1 MKVLKGFLAALCLLV
16 FSGTAN
22 AVLRE
27 DNLDKT
33 IVMLY
38 SDLSAY
44 QNNLEMHIAHY
55 NAQRQEYRNRMFT
68 TLENCQEYALILYTQ
83 DDYYLFGLVQ
93 ACQQIND
100 EYAKFVEQKY
110 PFVVW
115 KNNFKDIIQ
124 RYNKLAE
131 VLGHISDA
139 GLTAQGKADK
149 QKCIDICNSVSGRL
163 EAFHNLLNLDNL
175 EYQEIAGRMKKIQD
189 YQDSRFSQIKNR
201 IFLTGSGSYFYT
213 LGHFGEKYREAA
225 ESFTQEYSGGQMAS
239 KEWQAKRLQVTLYSL
254 GLLAIAIII
263 SWLLFAFALPKKV
276 RNHPKRKYFIA
287 CSSIIMFAL
296 LLLIIINC
304 FLTRYYFI
312 VTMSIVMELTLIIG
326 VILSSIVL
334 RLPTD
339 KIRQGILLYLAPVL
353 LAVVLV
359 SYRILMVTTYV
370 VSFSLPLVLLIFATL
385 HLVILLRRS
394 NGANRADSLLSWFS
408 FILTIGILILSWAG
422 YRFLSM
428 GIMTSWL
435 LLLASILFTLC
446 LYHLLNLVAKYKT
459 MEEEED
465 ASKRIFTFRRW
476 FNPLM
481 KKLVFPLMFI
491 GLLVFSLI
499 WGAGIFS
506 MRAWM
511 TGMIGYCFINVPDMA
526 SVSFEKILY
535 VIGLGCIFNYVIFM
549 TRKIL
554 ITMYAENYEDS
565 HIPIYVKIGT
575 ILAWLIYAFCVIF
588 ILQLNN
594 KGLIAAL
601 GGAGMGIGFAL
612 KDAINNL
619 FCGISLMM
627 GRVHKG
633 DWVECDGYRGKI
645 VDIGMDSSTLE
656 TEEGS
661 IITFL
666 NEQLFSKNFMNL
678 TKNHQFELSDI
689 SINVKY
695 GENIDKARELLL
707 EELLKLKCI
716 APGRPPK
723 VLLTDFTESSVR
735 LTVYAWTPVS
745 EIYTAH
751 AAIRETIYRVF
762 SNNHIEIPYPQQDIR
777 IIQSK

>member
-1 MKVLKGFLAALCLLV
+1 MKVLKGFLAAMCLLA

-27 DNLDKT
+27 DSLDKT

-55 NAQRQEYRNRMFT
+55 NTQRQEYRERMFT

-93 ACQQIND
+93 ACDQINN

-139 GLTAQGKADK
+139 GLSAQGKADK
-149 QKCIDICNSVSGRL
+149 QKCIDICNSVSKRL
-163 EAFHNLLNLDNL
+163 QDFHGMLNMDNL

-189 YQDSRFSQIKNR
+189 YQDNRFTQIKNR

-213 LGHFGEKYREAA
+213 LGHFGEKYKEAS
-225 ESFTQEYSGGQMAS
+225 ESFMQEYGGGQMAS
-239 KEWQAKRLQVTLYSL
+239 KEWKAKRVQVTLYSL

-263 SWLLFAFALPKKV
+263 SWLLFSFVLPKSIRK
-276 RNHPKRKYFIA
+276 HPKRKYFIA

-304 FLTRYYFI
+304 ILTRYYFI
-312 VTMSIVMELTLIIG
+312 VTMSIIMELTLIIG

-370 VSFSLPLVLLIFATL
+370 VSFSLPLVLLLFAAI
-385 HLVILLRRS
+385 HLVILLRCGG
-394 NGANRADSLLSWFS
+394 GAGRADSLLSWCS

-465 ASKRIFTFRRW
+465 AAKRIFTFRRW

-506 MRAWM
+506 MKSWM
-511 TGMIGYCFINVPDMA
+511 INMLTYCFINVPDMA
-526 SVSFEKILY
+526 SVSVEKILY
-535 VIGLGCIFNYVIFM
+535 VIGLGCVFNYIIFM
-549 TRKIL
+549 TKKVLLTI
-554 ITMYAENYEDS
+554 YAENYEDS
-565 HIPIYVKIGT
+565 HVPVYVKIGS
-575 ILAWLIYAFCVIF
+575 IVAWLIYAFCVIF

-645 VDIGMDSSTLE
+645 VDIGLDSSTLE

-678 TKNHQFELSDI
+678 TKNHKYELSDI
-689 SINVKY
+689 SINIKY
-695 GENIDKARELLL
+695 GSNIEEVRKLLL
-707 EELLKLKCI
+707 VELKKLTCI
-716 APGRPPK
+716 APDKEPK
-723 VLLTDFTESSVR
+723 VLLTDFTDTSAK

-751 AAIRETIYRVF
+751 SAIRETVFRVF
-762 SNNHIEIPYPQQDIR
+762 KENHIEIPYPLQDIR
-777 IIQSK
+777 IIKTN